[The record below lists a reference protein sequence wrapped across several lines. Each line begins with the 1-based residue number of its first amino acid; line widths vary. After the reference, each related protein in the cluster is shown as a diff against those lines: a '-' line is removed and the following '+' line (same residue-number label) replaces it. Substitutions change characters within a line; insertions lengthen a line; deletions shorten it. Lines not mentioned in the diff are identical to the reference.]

1 MSALRPFEAIVA
13 AFLAAMAFS
22 QSCSTTK
29 PENPGSDVK
38 TTFQTSSIW
47 KPTIDTRA
55 DAAMVY
61 GTGKPLDEDGPDGE
75 SAVENRIRSWRERG
89 YRVDFMTG
97 IAWGGYEDYFTGK
110 WDGKPHL
117 DEGQRQAD
125 GDTIWHGKMV
135 PYIVPTK
142 NYLEYFK
149 ETQVKR
155 VIDSGV
161 ESLYF
166 EEPEF
171 WNRGGYS
178 EAFKREW
185 EDYYGTPWRPQDE
198 SPEATYLANK
208 LKYHLYYR
216 ALDEVT
222 AFAKEYGRS
231 KGMDIKCY
239 VPTHSLIN
247 YSQWEI
253 VSPEASLASMPGVD
267 GYIAQVWTGTA
278 RVLNYFN
285 GVKRQRTF
293 ETALLEYGC
302 MASMTAPTGRRVW
315 FLTDPIE
322 DGTRDWE
329 DYRKNYHATFTAQLL
344 HPQIADFEIMPW
356 PKRIYERLYPKSA
369 GSSEMIR
376 IPADYATMMQVMVGS
391 LGKIPASVEKV
402 SGSQGISV
410 LMGNS
415 LMFQSFPTHEGY
427 EDPSLSDFFGMAMPL
442 LKRGIPIGITHI
454 ENVGFK
460 KTLED
465 VKVLIMTYSNMKPM
479 DPEAHGHLAS
489 WVKNGGRLIYASSD
503 NDPFQT
509 VQEWWNTG
517 DHNFKAPSDHLFS
530 LMGIEAGAPDGVYA
544 WGKGSVQIIRKDPK
558 EFVLTPG
565 GDGELLD
572 AVRSMYSLSGDI
584 LLEKNNF
591 RLSRGPYELVAVL
604 DESVSGEPF
613 VMEGKF
619 IDLYDP
625 ELPILTRKEI
635 FPGQQGYYYNIDKAP
650 KAPAVLASADRV
662 YEETRKGRMF
672 SYLSKGPA
680 ETISNGRILLPSNPV
695 SVLIDGAE
703 TIDPARWD
711 EVGKTYL
718 ISFDNNPD
726 GVRVVIKW

>member
-1 MSALRPFEAIVA
+1 MALP
-13 AFLAAMAFS
+13 
-22 QSCSTTK
+22 QSCSNTNTG
-29 PENPGSDVK
+29 NPDKDAK

-391 LGKIPASVEKV
+391 LGKIPASEEKV

-517 DHNFKAPSDHLFS
+517 DHHFKAPSDHLFS
-530 LMGIEAGAPDGVYA
+530 LMGIEAGAPDGVYV

-558 EFVLTPG
+558 EFVLVPSS
-565 GDGELLD
+565 DGELLD

-591 RLSRGPYELVAVL
+591 RLSRGPYELVAVM

-635 FPGQQGYYYNIDKAP
+635 FPGQQGYYYNIEKAP

-662 YEETRKGRMF
+662 YEETRKARTF

-680 ETISNGRILLPSNPV
+680 ETISNGRILLPSKPV
-695 SVLIDGAE
+695 SVLIDGSE

>member
-1 MSALRPFEAIVA
+1 MRALCPFKAIVA
-13 AFLAAMAFS
+13 VFLAAMALP
-22 QSCSTTK
+22 QSCSNTNTG
-29 PENPGSDVK
+29 NPDKDAK

-391 LGKIPASVEKV
+391 LGKIPASEEKV

-517 DHNFKAPSDHLFS
+517 DHHFKAPSDHLFS
-530 LMGIEAGAPDGVYA
+530 LMGIEAGAPDGVYV

-558 EFVLTPG
+558 EFVLVPSS
-565 GDGELLD
+565 DGELLD

-591 RLSRGPYELVAVL
+591 RLSRGPYELVAVM

-635 FPGQQGYYYNIDKAP
+635 FPGQQGYYYNIEKAP

-662 YEETRKGRMF
+662 YEETRKARTF

-680 ETISNGRILLPSNPV
+680 ETISNGRILLPSKPV
-695 SVLIDGAE
+695 SVLIDGSE